1 MEVATCAV
9 GADLIDGI
17 PVVNPRMRLR
27 VYRWPVHRLGPGFYP
42 EEAPAVA
49 TCFVVFC
56 SRDEGVA
63 FTQLTPVTV
72 RLVELM

>member
-1 MEVATCAV
+1 
-9 GADLIDGI
+9 
-17 PVVNPRMRLR
+17 
-27 VYRWPVHRLGPGFYP
+27 
-42 EEAPAVA
+42 VA